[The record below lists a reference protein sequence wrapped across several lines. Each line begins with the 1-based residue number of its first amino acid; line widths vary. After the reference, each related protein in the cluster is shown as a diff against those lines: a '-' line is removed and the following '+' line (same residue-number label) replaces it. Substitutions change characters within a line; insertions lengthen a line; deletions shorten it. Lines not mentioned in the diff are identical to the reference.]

1 MWSASEVPVS
11 GRIPIACAK
20 PKTTW
25 AHTSVASAA
34 DVNAGIPEAQTWIYC
49 SCEDDCGRVEM
60 AAARAEVPVAVS
72 VIDTHGN
79 VILKHRMS
87 GSPAAHESCMHC
99 LLELSPKAKELL

>member
-1 MWSASEVPVS
+1 MDLLALAKT
-11 GRIPIACAK
+11 IA
-20 PKTTW
+20 
-25 AHTSVASAA
+25 
-34 DVNAGIPEAQTWIYC
+34 D
-49 SCEDDCGRVEM
+49 RVEL

-72 VIDTHGN
+72 VIDTHGD